1 MIDSDGNTYL
11 AVDFSI
17 DIDNITIGSKN
28 ITLRKVKVKPYGFDK
43 MYMKKELIE
52 DKLYQTID
60 QLNKIKILRYQ
71 R

>member
-17 DIDNITIGSKN
+17 DIDNIIIGSKN

-60 QLNKIKILRYQ
+60 QLNKIKILRCQ

>member
-17 DIDNITIGSKN
+17 DIDNIIIGSKN

>member
-1 MIDSDGNTYL
+1 MIDSDGNMYL
-11 AVDFSI
+11 TVAFSI
-17 DIDNITIGSKN
+17 DIDNIIIGLKN

-43 MYMKKELIE
+43 MYMEKELIE

-60 QLNKIKILRYQ
+60 QLNKIKILRCQ

>member
-1 MIDSDGNTYL
+1 MIDYDGNRYL
-11 AVDFSI
+11 TVAFWI
-17 DIDNITIGSKN
+17 DIDNIIIGLKN
-28 ITLRKVKVKPYGFDK
+28 IALRKLKEKPYGFDK

-60 QLNKIKILRYQ
+60 QLNKINILICQ